1 MSSRGESQVP
11 KGIFLDTGFALPP
24 PPLGGQGGVVYCTML
39 APTLSRHFSNNFFLD
54 FLRLVKPK
62 VQVSAK
68 KNIQKIVD
76 VRRLSAILFSW

>member
-1 MSSRGESQVP
+1 M
-11 KGIFLDTGFALPP
+11 GFALPP
-24 PPLGGQGGVVYCTML
+24 PPLGGQGGRDTPFGGIPHCSL
-39 APTLSRHFSNNFFLD
+39 ASRSLSSFFSNYFFLD

>member
-1 MSSRGESQVP
+1 VVKVKSR
-11 KGIFLDTGFALPP
+11 KGFFLTWVLPSP
-24 PPLGGQGGVVYCTML
+24 LPPLGGQGGVVYCTML

-62 VQVSAK
+62 VQGSAK

>member
-1 MSSRGESQVP
+1 M
-11 KGIFLDTGFALPP
+11 GFAPP
-24 PPLGGQGGVVYCTML
+24 PPPRGGRGVVYCTML

-54 FLRLVKPK
+54 FVQVVKPK

-76 VRRLSAILFSW
+76 VWRLSAILFSW